1 MKIKSL
7 ITILLPLTLSCATP
21 SQETK
26 PLVEEYPA
34 TYVPQIKT
42 HRDLLRAEL
51 MKELTSLKNKKI
63 DEDKYVPKNIETLT
77 KKNFNNNVLEN
88 KLPVIVEFSIDG
100 CRYCDKVK
108 PDFDEICGK
117 YKAEMKCY
125 EINVTDAN
133 LINAKY
139 KLEYF
144 PTFGF
149 FNKGT
154 SLKKHW
160 FDGAASKRLL
170 EKSIKDFLDDVKK
183 KK

>member
-7 ITILLPLTLSCATP
+7 IYLILPLTLSCATP

-26 PLVEEYPA
+26 PIVEEESPA
-34 TYVPQIKT
+34 TYVPRVNS
-42 HRDLLRAEL
+42 HRDLLRHQL
-51 MKELTSLKNKKI
+51 MKELTSLKDKK
-63 DEDKYVPKNIETLT
+63 KSNYVPKNIETLT
-77 KKNFNNNVLEN
+77 QKNFDEKVLKN

-117 YKAEMKCY
+117 YKEEMKCY
-125 EINVTDAN
+125 EINVTDAP
-133 LINAKY
+133 LIDARY

-149 FNKGT
+149 FNKGKT
-154 SLKKHW
+154 LKKHW
-160 FDGAASKRLL
+160 FEGAASKRIL
-170 EKSIKDFLDDVKK
+170 EKRVKDFLGDVKK
-183 KK
+183 EK